1 MLNWIHKL
9 IKKDEQSTAPF
20 IGIRRHRIVTDG
32 DGVTTLVA
40 FHGCNLHCKYC
51 LNSQCLA
58 KDGIWKRFT
67 LSSLYT
73 EVKKDNLYFNETEG
87 GICFGGGEPLKYVDF
102 IKDFKALCPE
112 TWKILIE
119 TSLNVPQDNLI
130 SVAGVVD
137 AYIID
142 IKDMNPGIYH
152 AYTGQDNAI
161 VRDNLKWLAENNHAN
176 KVTIRTPLIPNYNS
190 QSDIDSSIAELTAM
204 GYSRFES
211 LTYTTEKVTN
221 KDYHVIGEIVGKA
234 TCRYLKNIR
243 LDVAQRYGIE
253 YSPKE
258 CTHKGPCAGT
268 CPVCD
273 RELKYIDK
281 HVYNQN

>member
-1 MLNWIHKL
+1 MLKWVHKL

-40 FHGCNLHCKYC
+40 FHGCNLRCKYC
-51 LNSQCLA
+51 LNPQCLS

-67 LSSLYT
+67 PSSLYA

-112 TWKILIE
+112 TWKISVE
-119 TSLNVPQDNLI
+119 TSLNVPQDDLI
-130 SVAGVVD
+130 AVADVVD

-142 IKDMNPGIYH
+142 IKDMNPSIYY
-152 AYTGQDNAI
+152 AYTGTDNTVVI
-161 VRDNLKWLAENNHAN
+161 DNLKLLAENGRAN
-176 KVTIRTPLIPNYNS
+176 KATIRTPLIPNYNS
-190 QSDIDSSIAELTAM
+190 QSDINSSIAELKAM
-204 GYSRFES
+204 GFSKFES

-221 KDYHVIGEIVGKA
+221 KDYHVIGEIVGKT
-234 TCRYLKNIR
+234 TCRYLKKHKIR
-243 LDVAQRYGIE
+243 CRTKVWNRIRPKRMYSQRTLCWHM
-253 YSPKE
+253 S
-258 CTHKGPCAGT
+258 CM
-268 CPVCD
+268 
-273 RELKYIDK
+273 
-281 HVYNQN
+281 